1 METLTL
7 NLPEAL
13 SRNLRAE
20 AQQAGVS
27 LEDLVLFALT
37 RLSTPAYTVQVVSEE
52 ERHRQETLRA
62 ALRQS
67 LGPPATIEEARRF
80 LETRE
85 LVEPELDLDPV
96 AVARLRAS
104 LWQGE
109 PVEEKHNE
117 PLQHV
122 DSMVG

>member
-20 AQQAGVS
+20 AQQTGVS
-27 LEDLVLFALT
+27 LEDLILFALT
-37 RLSTPAYTVQVVSEE
+37 RLSTPAYTVQAVPEE
-52 ERHRQETLRA
+52 ERRRQETLRA

-85 LVEPELDLDPV
+85 PVEPEPDLDPV
-96 AVARLRAS
+96 AVAQLRAS
-104 LWQGE
+104 LWQRP
-109 PVEEKHNE
+109 PVEEKA
-117 PLQHV
+117 P
-122 DSMVG
+122 